1 MISRESCAKALEA
14 AVSTGAEYA
23 EIFAEN
29 SKNHSISMV
38 SGKVDA
44 ISDGVGCGAAVRVYI
59 PVRNTSFQGLEVTG
73 LKAR

>member
-1 MISRESCAKALEA
+1 MIARETCGKILEA
-14 AVSTGAEYA
+14 AVSTGADYA

-44 ISDGVGCGAAVRVYI
+44 VNGGVVFGAAVRVYK
-59 PVRNTSFQGLEVTG
+59 GLRSVMSTTVDLSE
-73 LKAR
+73 